1 MMQRIAVITY
11 FLFFSFLFCNAQTG
25 KRPSMEVIAYYA
37 AGADKID
44 QYKIEALTQIIFSF
58 GHLRGNKLHI
68 SNKRDT
74 ATIQKLVSLKQR
86 NPHLKVLL
94 SLGGWGGCA
103 SCSDV
108 FSSNEGRNEFALSVK
123 EALTFFKADGIDLD
137 WEYPTIKGYPGHTYR
152 KEDRT
157 NFTLLVQTLRTTLH
171 KGAVISFAAGGFEEY
186 LEQSIDW
193 KAVLPVVDF
202 VNLMTYDL
210 VHGFS
215 TVTGHHT
222 SLYSTAQQTRSTD
235 WAIRYFEQQKLP
247 LNKLIIGAA
256 FYARSWAN
264 VKNENNGLYQN
275 GEFKDFIAYSRFSS
289 MLHKDSGFV
298 FYSDTIAH
306 APYAYNQRTNTYAT
320 FDNEKSITEKVNYIK
335 AKKLGGIMFWEL
347 SLDKPTNGL
356 LHAIDQA
363 INIK

>member
-1 MMQRIAVITY
+1 MTQRIVSLTVLL
-11 FLFFSFLFCNAQTG
+11 LFPFLFCNAQTANG
-25 KRPSMEVIAYYA
+25 KAMEVIAYYA
-37 AGADKID
+37 AGAERID
-44 QYKIEALTQIIFSF
+44 QYKVEALTQIIFSF
-58 GHLRGNKLHI
+58 GHLKGNKLHI

-86 NPHLKVLL
+86 NPRLKVLL
-94 SLGGWGGCA
+94 SLGGWGGCS

-108 FSSNEGRNEFALSVK
+108 FSSNEGRSEFALSVK

-137 WEYPTIKGYPGHTYR
+137 WEYPTIKGYPGHTYK
-152 KEDRT
+152 KEDKE
-157 NFTLLVQTLRTTLH
+157 NFTSLVQTLRSTLH
-171 KGAVISFAAGGFEEY
+171 KGALISFAAGGFEEY

-210 VHGFS
+210 VHGYS

-222 SLYSTAQQTRSTD
+222 ALYSTAQQTRSAD
-235 WAIRYFEQQKLP
+235 WAIRYFEQQQLP

-256 FYARSWAN
+256 FYARSWIN

-275 GEFKDFIAYSRFSS
+275 GVFKDFIAYSQFAT
-289 MLHKDSGFV
+289 MLNKDNGFV
-298 FYSDTIAH
+298 FYRDIVAQ
-306 APYAYNQRTNTYAT
+306 APYAYNSSTNTYAT
-320 FDNEKSITEKVNYIK
+320 FDDEESIAEKVKYIK

-356 LHAIDQA
+356 LQVIDQT
-363 INIK
+363 INKK